1 MSPAG
6 RKGPERHGLSSEGP
20 WLEPDEAAPGLL
32 LFVSLGQDGLPP
44 GLEAVLAEGGIVAV
58 VGDATAL
65 PAPARGP
72 ALAAAREACHR
83 RTAAFL
89 VHNDAAAARAASA
102 DGVHLDDPAKVAA
115 TRSQLGPDAI
125 IGAACGRSR
134 HIAMVAG
141 EAGADYVML
150 GALDRPV
157 EDGDELLEL
166 VAWWNELF
174 VIPCAVAGRLT
185 PDRAAAFV
193 RAGADLV
200 AVTAGGN
207 DIPELARTVR
217 AIGPRPA
224 PSAMQG

>member
-1 MSPAG
+1 M
-6 RKGPERHGLSSEGP
+6 
-20 WLEPDEAAPGLL
+20 PGLL
-32 LFVSLGQDGLPP
+32 LFVPLGPDGLAPE
-44 GLEAVLAEGGIVAV
+44 LEVLLAEGGIAAV
-58 VGDATAL
+58 VGDVTAL
-65 PAPARGP
+65 PTAARGP

-83 RTAAFL
+83 RATAFFVRNDATAA
-89 VHNDAAAARAASA
+89 HAAAA

-115 TRSQLGPDAI
+115 VRSQLGPDAI

-134 HIAMVAG
+134 HTAMVAG

-150 GALDRPV
+150 GTLDRPV
-157 EDGDELLEL
+157 EDEDGLSEL

-207 DIPELARTVR
+207 DLPELARTVR

-224 PSAMQG
+224 SSAMQG